1 MRINVIASGSKG
13 NCYILS
19 GARDVLL
26 IEAGVP
32 KKRILEGLNHDI
44 SNVAGVLVSHE
55 HMDHAM
61 AMDDLL
67 RLRLE
72 VFASKG
78 TFGALGTDQQNR
90 RIVEPNKPVSIGEFN
105 VLPFLVQHDAAEP
118 LGFLIESVDLSQR
131 IVFAT
136 DTYFL
141 KYRFKSID
149 CFMVEANYDIE
160 VLDRNVREG
169 KIHPRIAKR
178 AKHSHFEISDVEA
191 FLMASELGKTR
202 KIMLLHTSENNSE
215 PEVFRDRI
223 SRRTGIETLV
233 AETGLLME
241 F

>member
-32 KKRILEGLNHDI
+32 KKRILEGLKHNI
-44 SNVAGVLVSHE
+44 NNVSGVLVSHE
-55 HMDHAM
+55 HMDHAV
-61 AMDDLL
+61 AVDDLL
-67 RLRLE
+67 KLRMDI
-72 VFASKG
+72 FASKG
-78 TFGALGTDQQNR
+78 TFDALGTDQQYR
-90 RIVEPNKPVSIGEFN
+90 RILEPNKPVSIGEFN
-105 VLPFLVQHDAAEP
+105 VLPFLVQHDASEP
-118 LGFLIESVDLSQR
+118 LGFLIESVDLRQR

-141 KYRFKSID
+141 KYRFRSID
-149 CFMVEANYDIE
+149 CFMIEANYDVEI
-160 VLDRNVREG
+160 LDRNVRDG
-169 KIHPRIAKR
+169 RIHPLIAKR
-178 AKHSHFEISDVEA
+178 AKLSHFEISDVEA
-191 FLMASELGKTR
+191 FLMASELGRTR

-223 SRRTGIETLV
+223 RRRTGIETVV
-233 AETGLLME
+233 AETGLQME